1 MGYLERGAS
10 PLQAHHGALV
20 LAERG
25 RRGRVGMRRHWG
37 EADLQEVTAECG
49 IIHSLGPAV
58 ELLQPSEE
66 LLQPVQ
72 AVGCQVFQADYEGRT
87 AINAFLLM
95 QLSRVQCQG
104 LTQKGYLPP
113 GFPAWGALLGA
124 DSEQALGCLM
134 LWLSESS
141 CDRCETVHDRQG
153 FRTFRWKMVL
163 ICSNSSTFT
172 CRLFF
177 INVSHVVSWASKHS
191 FVSVILFAASWH
203 LFKM

>member
-58 ELLQPSEE
+58 ELLQP
-66 LLQPVQ
+66 VQ
-72 AVGCQVFQADYEGRT
+72 AVGCQVFQAGYEGRT
-87 AINAFLLM
+87 AINASLLM

-104 LTQKGYLPP
+104 LTQKGYLP
-113 GFPAWGALLGA
+113 
-124 DSEQALGCLM
+124 
-134 LWLSESS
+134 
-141 CDRCETVHDRQG
+141 QG
-153 FRTFRWKMVL
+153 FLPGVL
-163 ICSNSSTFT
+163 CWGQILSKPLAASCCGSQKAAVTHV
-172 CRLFF
+172 RLFMTDRDLE
-177 INVSHVVSWASKHS
+177 HS
-191 FVSVILFAASWH
+191 DGRWF
-203 LFKM
+203 

>member
-58 ELLQPSEE
+58 ELLQP
-66 LLQPVQ
+66 VQ
-72 AVGCQVFQADYEGRT
+72 AVGCQVFQAGYEGRT
-87 AINAFLLM
+87 AINASLLM

-124 DSEQALGCLM
+124 DSEQAPGCLM

-141 CDRCETVHDRQG
+141 CDPCETVHDRQG
-153 FRTFRWKMVL
+153 FRTFRWKVVL
-163 ICSNSSTFT
+163 ICSNSSALT

-177 INVSHVVSWASKHS
+177 IDVSHVVTWASKHMGISYPISCKLAS
-191 FVSVILFAASWH
+191 FQDVRLGQSL
-203 LFKM
+203 